1 MFTEE
6 NNNIPKDDI
15 THDLIMD
22 RTGIDEKSAMYTERD
37 NEEVIIQEVIKKEP
51 EFAPPAPV
59 AREVTPE
66 EVAPI
71 EVAPEEPPQVL
82 VEASTI
88 NEIAEDF
95 LHNMYENNIRADIDQ
110 IEAC

>member
-37 NEEVIIQEVIKKEP
+37 NEEVIIQEEIKKEP

-66 EVAPI
+66 EVT
-71 EVAPEEPPQVL
+71 PEEPPQVL

>member
-59 AREVTPE
+59 AHEVTPE
-66 EVAPI
+66 EVT
-71 EVAPEEPPQVL
+71 PEEPPQVL